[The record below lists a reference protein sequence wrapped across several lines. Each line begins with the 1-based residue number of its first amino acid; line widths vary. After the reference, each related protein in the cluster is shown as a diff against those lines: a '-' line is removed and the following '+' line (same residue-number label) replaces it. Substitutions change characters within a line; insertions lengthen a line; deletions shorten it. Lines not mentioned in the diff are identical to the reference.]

1 MMEVDACVT
10 GNALE
15 AKEIR
20 AVGFSNRVPIRQ
32 VKEATRAMVSTEDRR
47 TLAQPVPVK
56 SPGEHAVHSNGDVFS
71 NRKESTNNDCY
82 MSILNGCL
90 ETEKEATVICG

>member
-20 AVGFSNRVPIRQ
+20 AVGFGNRVPIRQ